1 MVYSPKLTAVEAAQ
15 FEGTTQGTTERLVQ
29 RIPYAVL
36 CQQLQQE
43 RLSVKEEVSKAVQA
57 CERKHASERRDLLNA
72 RAEAEDLRVRKR
84 QLEEALNDEEARLG
98 DKHQQFVRREKSV
111 SAGGQ
116 INGQR
121 ECVFV
126 HACICV

>member
-1 MVYSPKLTAVEAAQ
+1 MEELYEVVYSPKLTAVEAAQ

-57 CERKHASERRDLLNA
+57 CERKVCKAKGSPHALASLVLS
-72 RAEAEDLRVRKR
+72 
-84 QLEEALNDEEARLG
+84 
-98 DKHQQFVRREKSV
+98 F
-111 SAGGQ
+111 
-116 INGQR
+116 
-121 ECVFV
+121 ECVCV
-126 HACICV
+126 CLCLCPSVVSICSFLYA

>member
-1 MVYSPKLTAVEAAQ
+1 M
-15 FEGTTQGTTERLVQ
+15 
-29 RIPYAVL
+29 
-36 CQQLQQE
+36 
-43 RLSVKEEVSKAVQA
+43 
-57 CERKHASERRDLLNA
+57 
-72 RAEAEDLRVRKR
+72 RKR